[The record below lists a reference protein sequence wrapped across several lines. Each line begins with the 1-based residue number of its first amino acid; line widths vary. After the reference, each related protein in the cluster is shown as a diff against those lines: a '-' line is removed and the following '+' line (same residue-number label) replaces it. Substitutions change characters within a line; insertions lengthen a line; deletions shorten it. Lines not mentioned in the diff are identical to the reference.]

1 MENIFGGLIEFNNE
15 LDFDD
20 FIKEMNQSDAIS
32 IIEKALEYSH
42 GQGVF
47 SVQETY
53 FIYKCLKKLKENGFN
68 IGDDELQQS

>member
-15 LDFDD
+15 FDFDD

-42 GQGVF
+42 GQGTF

-53 FIYKCLKKLKENGFN
+53 FIYKCLKKLKENHLN
-68 IGDDELQQS
+68 TREYEE